1 MLSLLS
7 KHSSSLLI
15 FAAIMGFLFPS
26 ASAELFPFLPYVL
39 FCLMLFTLIGMHQ
52 GMLIKLLAKAE
63 IWLYAL
69 FHSIVLSVI
78 SCTIAFLLD
87 ASNSLLLAISAV
99 AATGSLFAT
108 PAIARSVGLEP
119 LKAMAMTI
127 ASTLLMPA
135 VLYINL
141 LLFQDDSVTLDLSS
155 YIQRLLIFIFGP
167 MLFSA
172 LCYRFV
178 PHQVLHRIHGK
189 LSQFTILLVLAFPF
203 GLIGSFR
210 ETFDQSVSSGVF
222 YLLTGLAICALY
234 FIAGYFCYR
243 RLGINDGL
251 LAAIT
256 SANRN
261 TLLTFTVA
269 GSYLGPDFLI
279 LMAAMQLPTYC
290 LPMLVKSLSR
300 RLKKAESFST
310 AESTVPEHSATKS
323 EVN

>member
-1 MLSLLS
+1 MLSRLS

-15 FAAIMGFLFPS
+15 LAAVLGFLFPT

-39 FCLMLFTLIGMHQ
+39 FSLMLFTLLGMHQ
-52 GMLIKLLAKAE
+52 GMLLKLLAKAE
-63 IWLYAL
+63 IWRYAL
-69 FHSIVLSVI
+69 FHTIVLSVM
-78 SCTIAFLLD
+78 SCTIAFLLG

-155 YIQRLLIFIFGP
+155 YIQRLMIFIFGP

-172 LCYRFV
+172 LCYRLI
-178 PHQVLHRIHGK
+178 PHQTLHRIHGK
-189 LSQFTILLVLAFPF
+189 LSQVTILLVLAFPF

-210 ETFDQSVSSGVF
+210 ETFDHSLSSGLF
-222 YLLTGLAICALY
+222 YLAAGLAICALY
-234 FIAGYFCYR
+234 FVAGYFCYR
-243 RLGINDGL
+243 RQNIDEGL

-261 TLLTFTVA
+261 VLLTFTVA
-269 GSYLGPDFLI
+269 GSSLGPDFLV
-279 LMAAMQLPTYC
+279 LMGAIQLPTYC
-290 LPMLVKSLSR
+290 LPMLVKAMSR
-300 RLKKAESFST
+300 RLKKTQAHRATMVQST
-310 AESTVPEHSATKS
+310 EQASART

>member
-7 KHSSSLLI
+7 KHSSLLLI
-15 FAAIMGFLFPS
+15 LAAVLGFLFPDWS
-26 ASAELFPFLPYVL
+26 AQLFPFLPYVL
-39 FCLMLFTLIGMHQ
+39 FSLMLFTLIGMQQ
-52 GMLIKLLAKAE
+52 GVLVKLLAKAE
-63 IWLYAL
+63 IWRYAL
-69 FHSIVLSVI
+69 FHSVALSVL
-78 SCTIAFLLD
+78 TTAIASLIG
-87 ASNSLLLAISAV
+87 AGSSLLLAISAV

-141 LLFQDDSVTLDLSS
+141 LLFQDDSVTLDLGS
-155 YIQRLLIFIFGP
+155 YLQRLVIFIFGP

-172 LCYRFV
+172 LCYHFV

-189 LSQFTILLVLAFPF
+189 LSQVTILLVLAFPF

-210 ETFDQSVSSGVF
+210 ETFDQSMFNGLF
-222 YLLTGLAICALY
+222 YLLAGLAICALF
-234 FIAGYFCYR
+234 FIAGYLTYR
-243 RLGINDGL
+243 RQGVDQAL

-261 TLLTFTVA
+261 VLLTFTVA
-269 GSYLGPDFLI
+269 GSYLGPDFLV
-279 LMAAMQLPTYC
+279 LMGAIQLPTYC
-290 LPMLVKSLSR
+290 LPLLVKNLSR
-300 RLKKAESFST
+300 RLKQAEAFTGSGAQAT
-310 AESTVPEHSATKS
+310 EHSAK
-323 EVN
+323 